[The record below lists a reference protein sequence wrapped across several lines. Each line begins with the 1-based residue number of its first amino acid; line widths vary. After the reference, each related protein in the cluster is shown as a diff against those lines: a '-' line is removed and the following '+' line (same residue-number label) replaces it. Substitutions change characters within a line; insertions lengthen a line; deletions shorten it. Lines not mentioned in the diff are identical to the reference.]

1 MIPSY
6 SSNPTGQAYVSE
18 IHQVSGNKTKK
29 MKKSTENQK
38 KQLDGA
44 ATATTIKKECSPRRR
59 KRSGN
64 KHNKMA
70 ERLRQ
75 ERLIQESIL
84 RHTRVFTARRNPDF
98 FVRVEHKNIREDEWP
113 EAAHTVSEEEADA
126 EE

>member
-1 MIPSY
+1 MPPC
-6 SSNPTGQAYVSE
+6 SSDPTGQADTSE
-18 IHQVSGNKTKK
+18 IHQVSGNKTK
-29 MKKSTENQK
+29 MMQSTETQK
-38 KQLDGA
+38 KQLD
-44 ATATTIKKECSPRRR
+44 ATATAATIKKECSPRRR
-59 KRSGN
+59 KRTGN

-84 RHTRVFTARRNPDF
+84 RHTRVFTVRSNPDF

-113 EAAHTVSEEEADA
+113 ETAHTVSEEEADA